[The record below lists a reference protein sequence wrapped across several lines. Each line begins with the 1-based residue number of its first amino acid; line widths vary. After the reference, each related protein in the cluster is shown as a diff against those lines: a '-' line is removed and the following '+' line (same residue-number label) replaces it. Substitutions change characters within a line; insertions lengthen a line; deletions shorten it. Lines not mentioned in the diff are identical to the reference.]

1 MYLLLL
7 ILWLIFNGRITVE
20 ILLFGLGLTALIGL
34 LIHTLWGYGPKKEL
48 RYYRCALLF
57 LAYIGALILEILKAN
72 AVMIRLL
79 LSPRMKIDPV
89 LVRVRVDLRT
99 RMGRYI
105 LANSITLTPGTI
117 TVLSDG
123 DTLTIHCLRR
133 EMMEDLENG
142 TLIRLLRRME
152 AK

>member
-7 ILWLIFNGRITVE
+7 TLWLIFNGRITVE
-20 ILLFGLGLTALIGL
+20 ILLFGLGLTALLGL
-34 LIHTLWGYGPKKEL
+34 LIHALWGYGPGKEL
-48 RYYRCALLF
+48 RFYRCVPLF
-57 LAYIGALILEILKAN
+57 LAYLGVLTVEILKAN
-72 AVMIRLL
+72 LMMLRLI
-79 LSPRMKIDPV
+79 LSPKPKIDPV

-123 DTLTIHCLRR
+123 DVLTIHCLRR
-133 EMMEDLENG
+133 DMLEDLENG
-142 TLIRLLRRME
+142 TLIRLLRKME